1 MTRTFTAPELRKE
14 FLDFFVQRAHAAL
27 PSASLIPDNDPTVLF
42 TTAGMHPLVPYLQG
56 ERHPLG
62 KRLTNIQ
69 KCIRTQDI
77 DEVGDRRH
85 TTFFEMLGA
94 WSLGDYSKESIIP
107 WTFEFYTQILGFE
120 PHRLYISIF
129 CGDDTVSQDSAS
141 VKFWQDLFAT
151 VDINATL
158 APKETPNVADG
169 HRIFQYGKDKNWWGP
184 VGEAGPCGPD
194 TEIFYRTDAPHNSSF
209 GPACHPNCDCGSF
222 IEIGNDVF
230 IEFLKRKDGT
240 FERLASP
247 NVDIG
252 WGLERLLAMIQGH
265 DSVFETDVFAGAI
278 QLLERLSG
286 HQYRSSDAV
295 SRSMEVVADHV
306 RAAVFILGDPRGIA
320 PSKVDQ
326 GYVLRRFIRRAIRHA
341 RLLNIEGAFL
351 QALAT
356 FYIDL
361 MGTEYPELLRNRG
374 RILEELGSEEQLF
387 GRTVVSGE
395 RHFRRLLDTL
405 RSDHQW
411 NRVISGRDAFHLYD
425 TFGFPLEMTQE
436 LAHDNGLMVDE
447 EGYRAAFIK
456 HQEVSRTGAE
466 QRFAGG
472 LADQSDRTIRMH
484 TATHL
489 LHTALR
495 RVLGPHVHQRGS
507 NITTERLRFDF
518 SHGTKMTPEQLGQV
532 EGIVNEQIGNA
543 LAVSF
548 TEMPVHDAL
557 EKDVIGDF
565 EDRYGDLVKVYTIG
579 EFSRE
584 ICGGPHVA
592 NTRFIG
598 PFKISKEEA
607 SSKGIRRIKATVEEP
622 SQALPSPV
630 PVAEQLVH

>member
-1 MTRTFTAPELRKE
+1 
-14 FLDFFVQRAHAAL
+14 
-27 PSASLIPDNDPTVLF
+27 
-42 TTAGMHPLVPYLQG
+42 
-56 ERHPLG
+56 
-62 KRLTNIQ
+62 
-69 KCIRTQDI
+69 
-77 DEVGDRRH
+77 
-85 TTFFEMLGA
+85 
-94 WSLGDYSKESIIP
+94 
-107 WTFEFYTQILGFE
+107 
-120 PHRLYISIF
+120 
-129 CGDDTVSQDSAS
+129 
-141 VKFWQDLFAT
+141 
-151 VDINATL
+151 
-158 APKETPNVADG
+158 
-169 HRIFQYGKDKNWWGP
+169 
-184 VGEAGPCGPD
+184 
-194 TEIFYRTDAPHNSSF
+194 
-209 GPACHPNCDCGSF
+209 
-222 IEIGNDVF
+222 
-230 IEFLKRKDGT
+230 
-240 FERLASP
+240 
-247 NVDIG
+247 
-252 WGLERLLAMIQGH
+252 
-265 DSVFETDVFAGAI
+265 
-278 QLLERLSG
+278 
-286 HQYRSSDAV
+286 
-295 SRSMEVVADHV
+295 
-306 RAAVFILGDPRGIA
+306 
-320 PSKVDQ
+320 
-326 GYVLRRFIRRAIRHA
+326 
-341 RLLNIEGAFL
+341 
-351 QALAT
+351 
-356 FYIDL
+356 
-361 MGTEYPELLRNRG
+361 
-374 RILEELGSEEQLF
+374 
-387 GRTVVSGE
+387 
-395 RHFRRLLDTL
+395 
-405 RSDHQW
+405 
-411 NRVISGRDAFHLYD
+411 
-425 TFGFPLEMTQE
+425 
-436 LAHDNGLMVDE
+436 VDE